1 MSVDW
6 LGDVASARRYAAEA
20 ARAGRSIGLVPT
32 MGYLHAGHGALL
44 DALRPRVDVL
54 VLSIFVNP
62 TQFGPAEDLATYP
75 RDLDRDRRQAE
86 ASGVDMVF
94 CPRVEEMYPVQPC
107 TFVTVEGLSR
117 VLEGAVRPTH
127 FRGVATVVA
136 KLLNVLRPTVVAFG
150 QKDAQ
155 QVIVV
160 KRMVRELLL
169 GTEVLV
175 VPTVREADGL
185 AMSSRNVYL
194 SSAERAAAPILNE
207 SLAAAESQIVAG
219 ERDARQVAAS
229 LRRQIEQEP
238 LAHLDYAAVVSAD
251 TLTPLDRIEGRVL
264 LAVAARFGRARLLD
278 NRCLEVAE
286 DAAWPVMP

>member
-1 MSVDW
+1 MSVEW
-6 LGDVASARRYAAEA
+6 LGDVESARQYVARAAG
-20 ARAGRSIGLVPT
+20 AGRSIGLVPT

-44 DALRPRVDVL
+44 AALRARVDVL

-62 TQFGPAEDLATYP
+62 TQFGPGEDLATYP

-86 ASGVDMVF
+86 AAGVDMVF
-94 CPRVEEMYPVQPC
+94 CPPVEEMYPLQPW
-107 TFVTVEGLSR
+107 TFVTVEGVSQ

-127 FRGVATVVA
+127 FRGVATVVT
-136 KLLNVLRPTVVAFG
+136 KLLHVLRPAVVAFG

-169 GTEVLV
+169 GAEVLV

-194 SSAERAAAPILNE
+194 SPAERAAAPVLNN
-207 SLAAAESQIVAG
+207 SLAAAEAQIVAG
-219 ERDARQVAAS
+219 ARDGAEVAAS
-229 LRRQIEQEP
+229 LRRHIAAEP
-238 LAHLDYAAVVSAD
+238 LAQLDYAVVVSAE
-251 TLTPLDRIEGRVL
+251 TLTPVDRIEGRVL

-278 NRCLEVAE
+278 NRCLEVTR